1 MSKVLVTLGPVSLDD
16 QSIKDFA
23 RYTGLF
29 RLNGSHG
36 SLDWHSSAVAK
47 IRELVPDAFI
57 LLDVPGAK
65 PRTNN
70 TEIVTI
76 NKGDNVAFGNVESEF
91 DGLFVALTKPLPD
104 LSSITLPTFSVND
117 GQFLFDT
124 VQMNDAYIVGR
135 SRGSF
140 KLLPKKGV
148 NLPGSIYCEKLQLK
162 ICQDFIHSAKDLG
175 VDGFGLS
182 FIQNGDVVDALRD
195 VSGNRVLVSKIENSE
210 GLKNAQEI
218 IRRSDAVMI
227 DRGDL
232 AAEIG
237 FDALYNAVEK
247 ITYETKANGKP
258 LIMATENLESMSD
271 RDTPSK
277 SEVMSLAH
285 SVSIGA
291 DCVMLSEETAMSE
304 NGPFI
309 VKWLYEFLEN
319 SNITVRNVVHSRKE
333 EKYESIWRI
342 IGEHRDIPVLLMSK
356 SGYALF
362 NYMATQPDQD
372 VTLLTDNPRLRKI
385 AKLFSKEIFVLSS
398 KIEEEVPIETI
409 GNIVKENAATLFK
422 NSDQIAAVYVSKYV
436 TGARANCITLF
447 DKSDFIGCA
456 R

>member
-1 MSKVLVTLGPVSLDD
+1 MVRVLVTLGPASLDV
-16 QSIKDFA
+16 QSIKGFA

-36 SLDWHSSAVAK
+36 CLDWHRSAVAK

-70 TEIVTI
+70 IESFTI
-76 NKGDNVAFGNVESEF
+76 NKGDIVAFGDIGVEF
-91 DGLFVALTKPLPD
+91 DGVSVALTKPLPD

-124 VQMNDAYIVGR
+124 VQMNEANIVGR

-140 KLLPKKGV
+140 DLLPKKGV
-148 NLPGSIYCEKLQLK
+148 NFPGSIYCEKLQLK
-162 ICQDFIHSAKDLG
+162 ICQDFIQSAKELD

-182 FIQNGDVVDALRD
+182 FIQNGWVVDALRN
-195 VSGNRVLVSKIENSE
+195 VSGNKVLVSKIENSE
-210 GLKNAQEI
+210 GLKNASEI
-218 IRRSDAVMI
+218 IYRSDAVMI

-237 FDALYNAVEK
+237 FYALYNAVEK
-247 ITYETKANGKP
+247 ITHETKANGKP

-291 DCVMLSEETAMSE
+291 DCVMLSEETAMSK
-304 NGPFI
+304 NGPYI
-309 VKWLYEFLEN
+309 VKWLYEFLKK
-319 SNITVRNVVHSRKE
+319 SNITVRNVAQTKKQR
-333 EKYESIWRI
+333 KYETIWKI
-342 IGEHRDIPVLLMSK
+342 IGEYRHIPVLLMSK

-362 NYMATQPDQD
+362 NYMATRPDQD
-372 VTLLTDNPRLRKI
+372 VIVVTNNPRLGNI
-385 AKLFSKEIFVLSS
+385 VKLFSRKIFVLFSE
-398 KIEEEVPIETI
+398 IEEEVPIETI
-409 GNIVKENAATLFK
+409 GKIVKENACTLFK

-447 DKSDFIGCA
+447 DKSDFVDGV
-456 R
+456 

>member
-1 MSKVLVTLGPVSLDD
+1 M
-16 QSIKDFA
+16 
-23 RYTGLF
+23 
-29 RLNGSHG
+29 
-36 SLDWHSSAVAK
+36 
-47 IRELVPDAFI
+47 
-57 LLDVPGAK
+57 
-65 PRTNN
+65 
-70 TEIVTI
+70 
-76 NKGDNVAFGNVESEF
+76 
-91 DGLFVALTKPLPD
+91 
-104 LSSITLPTFSVND
+104 
-117 GQFLFDT
+117 
-124 VQMNDAYIVGR
+124 
-135 SRGSF
+135 
-140 KLLPKKGV
+140 
-148 NLPGSIYCEKLQLK
+148 
-162 ICQDFIHSAKDLG
+162 
-175 VDGFGLS
+175 
-182 FIQNGDVVDALRD
+182 
-195 VSGNRVLVSKIENSE
+195 IE
-210 GLKNAQEI
+210 
-218 IRRSDAVMI
+218 
-227 DRGDL
+227 RGDL

-237 FDALYNAVEK
+237 FNALYNGVEK

-258 LIMATENLESMSD
+258 LIMATENLESMSE

-319 SNITVRNVVHSRKE
+319 SNITVRNFVHSRKE

-409 GNIVKENAATLFK
+409 GTIVKENASTLF
-422 NSDQIAAVYVSKYV
+422 NSSDQIAAVYVSKYV

-447 DKSDFIGCA
+447 DKSDFIECV
-456 R
+456 

>member
-1 MSKVLVTLGPVSLDD
+1 MSKVLVTLGPVSLND

-36 SLDWHSSAVAK
+36 SLDWHRSAVTK
-47 IRELVPDAFI
+47 IRELIPDAFI

-70 TEIVTI
+70 TELVTI
-76 NKGDNVAFGNVESEF
+76 NKGDIVAFGEVESEF
-91 DGLFVALTKPLPD
+91 DGLSVKLTKPLPD

-140 KLLPKKGV
+140 QLLPKKGV
-148 NLPGSIYCEKLQLK
+148 NLPGSVYCEKLQLK
-162 ICQDFIHSAKDLG
+162 ICQDFIQSANDLD

-182 FIQNGDVVDALRD
+182 FIQNGGVVDALRD
-195 VSGNRVLVSKIENSE
+195 VAGNRVLVSKIENSE
-210 GLKNAQEI
+210 GLKNVLEI
-218 IRRSDAVMI
+218 ILRSDAVMI

-247 ITYETKANGKP
+247 ITHETKANGKP
-258 LIMATENLESMSD
+258 LIMATENLESMSE

-304 NGPFI
+304 NGPYI
-309 VKWLYEFLEN
+309 VKWLSEFLEK
-319 SNITVRNVVHSRKE
+319 SNITVRNTAQPKKQ
-333 EKYESIWRI
+333 EKYESIWKI
-342 IGEHRDIPVLLMSK
+342 IGEYRHIPVLLMSK

-362 NYMATQPDQD
+362 NYMATRPDQD
-372 VTLLTDNPRLRKI
+372 VTVVTDNPRLRKI

-409 GNIVKENAATLFK
+409 GNIVKENASTLFK
-422 NSDQIAAVYVSKYV
+422 SSDQIAAVYVSKYV

-447 DKSDFIGCA
+447 DKSDFIECV
-456 R
+456 